1 VKAKIIVANL
11 VALLWLAADRYLK
24 TYLLENPDTT
34 WDFILFKIQLWQ
46 NKGMAFGL
54 GEASVIIST
63 ILAPAM
69 VLIIVVLILDLIKN
83 YKKRNLVEA
92 YFLTLVIFGAISNLM
107 DRLIYQRVTDYI
119 SFNFWP
125 VFNLADVM
133 IVAGI
138 IGTIANL
145 LYQNYRQK
153 D

>member
-1 VKAKIIVANL
+1 
-11 VALLWLAADRYLK
+11 
-24 TYLLENPDTT
+24 
-34 WDFILFKIQLWQ
+34 
-46 NKGMAFGL
+46 
-54 GEASVIIST
+54 
-63 ILAPAM
+63 
-69 VLIIVVLILDLIKN
+69 
-83 YKKRNLVEA
+83 
-92 YFLTLVIFGAISNLM
+92 M